1 MSEKEGSVTGH
12 TNTEEVKP
20 EDDEIDPIV
29 TQNYLM
35 DIGCLNIVFEKMCIC
50 KKCKGN
56 NISVSEGYTLGV
68 GSIIDFKCAD
78 CEHFWYI
85 CPSESMYST
94 QNRRGRP
101 SMLYFNNN
109 IEVLMSCLYMGCG
122 PREVS
127 FLLSSLHLP
136 KVHRFVDQYYAN
148 VDSVT
153 KPIREVAKDYIARA
167 LNSEIRA
174 AFRRQKKH
182 KNPYLSNNDLDGL
195 FHEWYDGNRN
205 DSVGLR
211 VAYDMGWQKK
221 SSGKRYDSL
230 SGHCFLFGLDTKK
243 IIGMKVYSKVC
254 SVCDAKRKGPVP
266 EHECPKNWEGSSG
279 AMESQGAL
287 ELWQEIYDKY
297 DGRVYF
303 EHFLS
308 DDDSTTRA
316 ILSKTKDNKKGCLPD
331 DCRSPTFWAD
341 VNHRIKC
348 MAKPMFQLAALPD
361 KISDLTK
368 TDALRLKRN
377 LGWYIQTSRKN
388 NKVSFDQ
395 FVANIKAPIAHHFH
409 SHEWCD
415 SSWCPFKGMDEAE
428 MMKYLSKQSQ
438 STTNTK
444 TKVFDVCRAESFT
457 QQNVNTAT
465 NVKQSTLQRKNNA
478 QKKYSSRKRTYLY
491 RGEYK
496 DVQYHH
502 DTNKLLPNGELIF
515 TDKDNSPSGGEL
527 ILRNKDNSP
536 PGGES
541 IRDFVDK
548 SPSGGELFPIKEK
561 QLSFRGELF
570 TQSDSEDNS
579 EYCPPDENQS
589 ISSSINSSD
598 TDNGD
603 NDNGEEYDKSNKGN
617 DDDVKNFLLQAEYL
631 QSDQKE
637 VFFSMLPAEKAKQKE
652 LQLANKGKGHY
663 RSMIEDEDLYHQL
676 LDALEPFIK
685 EDMLKMLWHRY
696 DTNVNEAMNRSV
708 SSFAPKDRT
717 FCRTMSLQTRVSIA
731 AGVQILGHYRFWKE
745 VLAAH
750 GIQKMGDS
758 MENLLRNRDREN
770 KYRNEY
776 RKKTDVKKKRKHGE
790 NTTINKGIIERK
802 NKISNGTYKSGVAIR
817 AEQLAKAAVDAIKEK
832 QKKNKKKSK
841 KQKKVC
847 KYYPH
852 FCKIVGHTS
861 ARCKECEMYGTSEK
875 KKREALRSIEKR
887 MVDEQIQRIKSDGT
901 SFLSSSF
908 FYSYICD
915 SIRVIYFYDLFVRI
929 HLLYDFL
936 VTHMIILCR
945 CWYSTA

>member
-1 MSEKEGSVTGH
+1 
-12 TNTEEVKP
+12 
-20 EDDEIDPIV
+20 
-29 TQNYLM
+29 
-35 DIGCLNIVFEKMCIC
+35 
-50 KKCKGN
+50 
-56 NISVSEGYTLGV
+56 
-68 GSIIDFKCAD
+68 
-78 CEHFWYI
+78 
-85 CPSESMYST
+85 
-94 QNRRGRP
+94 
-101 SMLYFNNN
+101 
-109 IEVLMSCLYMGCG
+109 
-122 PREVS
+122 
-127 FLLSSLHLP
+127 
-136 KVHRFVDQYYAN
+136 
-148 VDSVT
+148 
-153 KPIREVAKDYIARA
+153 
-167 LNSEIRA
+167 
-174 AFRRQKKH
+174 
-182 KNPYLSNNDLDGL
+182 
-195 FHEWYDGNRN
+195 
-205 DSVGLR
+205 
-211 VAYDMGWQKK
+211 
-221 SSGKRYDSL
+221 
-230 SGHCFLFGLDTKK
+230 
-243 IIGMKVYSKVC
+243 
-254 SVCDAKRKGPVP
+254 
-266 EHECPKNWEGSSG
+266 
-279 AMESQGAL
+279 
-287 ELWQEIYDKY
+287 
-297 DGRVYF
+297 
-303 EHFLS
+303 
-308 DDDSTTRA
+308 
-316 ILSKTKDNKKGCLPD
+316 
-331 DCRSPTFWAD
+331 
-341 VNHRIKC
+341 
-348 MAKPMFQLAALPD
+348 
-361 KISDLTK
+361 
-368 TDALRLKRN
+368 
-377 LGWYIQTSRKN
+377 
-388 NKVSFDQ
+388 
-395 FVANIKAPIAHHFH
+395 
-409 SHEWCD
+409 
-415 SSWCPFKGMDEAE
+415 MDEAE

-478 QKKYSSRKRTYLY
+478 QKKYSSRKRNYLY

-496 DVQYHH
+496 DVQYHQ

-515 TDKDNSPSGGEL
+515 TDKDNLPSGGEL

-536 PGGES
+536 PGGKS

-637 VFFSMLPAEKAKQKE
+637 MFFSMLPAEKAKQKE

-832 QKKNKKKSK
+832 QKKNKKSQKNK
-841 KQKKVC
+841 KKCVSIIHIFAKLLVTPVLDAKNVKC
-847 KYYPH
+847 TVHLRRRKGKH
-852 FCKIVGHTS
+852 CGVLTS
-861 ARCKECEMYGTSEK
+861 AWLMNKYKELNQMV
-875 KKREALRSIEKR
+875 RHFFLLHFSIAIF
-887 MVDEQIQRIKSDGT
+887 VIQSG
-901 SFLSSSF
+901 
-908 FYSYICD
+908 
-915 SIRVIYFYDLFVRI
+915 
-929 HLLYDFL
+929 
-936 VTHMIILCR
+936 
-945 CWYSTA
+945 